1 MATRGEKPN
10 AVSWFLSGG
19 GVAKSSLDSSSVS
32 PVVLALARY
41 LGLALLILVDV
52 FIYVLVV
59 AQFMDLARREAA
71 LGFANDAT
79 LLRLIPTIGIPAIVA
94 IIGAV
99 TFWLSGRKIYLSVLV
114 AAICTV
120 FVDLVALIA
129 SIPVIPIG

>member
-1 MATRGEKPN
+1 M
-10 AVSWFLSGG
+10 
-19 GVAKSSLDSSSVS
+19 
-32 PVVLALARY
+32 LALARY

-79 LLRLIPTIGIPAIVA
+79 LFRLIPTIGIPAIVA

-120 FVDLVALIA
+120 FVDLVALMA